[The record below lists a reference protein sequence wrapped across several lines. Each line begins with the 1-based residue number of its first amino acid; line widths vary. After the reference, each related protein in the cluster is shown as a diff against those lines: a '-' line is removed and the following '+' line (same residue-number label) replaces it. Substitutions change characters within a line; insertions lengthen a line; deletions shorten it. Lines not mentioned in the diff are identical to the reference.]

1 MDKSGRT
8 ALSWPKEYT
17 GNIEPLAQMRTAL
30 RLGGGRPI
38 SNGQLFLI
46 AAILAFN
53 AGKIGAHKIPK
64 ANNSVRRDDLKENRR
79 ILEAIAVSTSQSR
92 KVLLTEDEVF
102 DIAERYAAEGLKI
115 LFEARQSRTSE
126 DFAYFVSSEIYAAIK
141 KNVG

>member
-1 MDKSGRT
+1 MIKSGRT
-8 ALSWPKEYT
+8 ALSWPKEYKD
-17 GNIEPLAQMRTAL
+17 NIEPLAQMRTAL

-53 AGKIGAHKIPK
+53 AGKIGADKIPS
-64 ANNSVRRDDLKENRR
+64 ANNSVRVADLKEHRR
-79 ILEAIAVSTSQSR
+79 ILEAMAVSTSQSR

-102 DIAERYAAEGLKI
+102 DIAERYAAEGLKM

-126 DFAYFVSSEIYAAIK
+126 DFAYFVSSEVYAAIK